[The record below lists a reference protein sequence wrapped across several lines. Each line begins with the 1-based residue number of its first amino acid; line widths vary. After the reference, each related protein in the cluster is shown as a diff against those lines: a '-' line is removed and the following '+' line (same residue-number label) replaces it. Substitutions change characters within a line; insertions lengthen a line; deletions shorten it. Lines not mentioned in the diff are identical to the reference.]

1 MTTLDALRLEYRAR
15 LADLPVI
22 PQEVITQ
29 PMPADAASVRIAARE
44 ERAKVADEIFGAHAL
59 RSPP

>member
-1 MTTLDALRLEYRAR
+1 MKNPFGECTSRMA
-15 LADLPVI
+15 P
-22 PQEVITQ
+22 VITQ